1 MVGPHVVDGRSLQSW
16 RFPLR
21 WRWEM
26 GWCVGWN
33 KWGKSEN
40 EPRQTSWLVFCD
52 AFPPLDSV
60 VGLPMSYHH
69 SYMVTLASYSPRRR
83 WFYIEGLSVGWKA

>member
-16 RFPLR
+16 RFPLC
-21 WRWEM
+21 WRWET

-33 KWGKSEN
+33 KRGEGEN
-40 EPRQTSWLVFCD
+40 EPQQMSWLVFCD

-60 VGLPMSYHH
+60 VGLPMSYH
-69 SYMVTLASYSPRRR
+69 R
-83 WFYIEGLSVGWKA
+83 FYTGIVLSSS